1 MDNNQW
7 ELYFDAVKNKN
18 WKKAVDSLN
27 AILKTEPKNPQVHLK
42 IGDVFQKKGDIS
54 RAVSAYQQSAW
65 LLMKDGYMQK
75 SLAVFKVILRLDPNN
90 AEAIKS
96 TKELMMEIEGAK
108 IKPTEEPS
116 IPLPEVEEKPDEEAA
131 AESYFTVGA
140 EFEPEKEEQV
150 VDLSP
155 QATRRG
161 ETLRDVSVQPPAEMD
176 FIERTSFYGESTET
190 PPVPE
195 VKGEEKTDI
204 QPEADAREPDL
215 RIPFLSSLP
224 EDEIKQITERLK
236 AQSFLSGQEVV
247 EEGDFGDSIFV
258 ITSGEAKVVAHIL
271 GKEVELA
278 TLSVGDVFGEVA
290 FLTGRPRTASVI
302 ATDEL
307 RVMEFN
313 RLILEE
319 ILEKYPEI
327 LKKLEDFYQSHFE
340 DTLSKVRTKIKKQGT
355 KNI

>member
-1 MDNNQW
+1 MDNKQW
-7 ELYFDAVKNKN
+7 ELYFDALKNKN
-18 WKKAVDSLN
+18 WQKAVDSLN

-65 LLMKDGYMQK
+65 FLMKDGYMQK
-75 SLAVFKVILRLDPNN
+75 ALAVFNVILRLDPNN

-108 IKPTEEPS
+108 VKPAEESS
-116 IPLPEVEEKPDEEAA
+116 IPMPEVEEKPTEERA
-131 AESYFTVGA
+131 AESYFTAGA
-140 EFEPEKEEQV
+140 EFEPEKEH
-150 VDLSP
+150 
-155 QATRRG
+155 
-161 ETLRDVSVQPPAEMD
+161 DVSVEPPAEMD
-176 FIERTSFYGESTET
+176 FIERTSYYGESTESAA
-190 PPVPE
+190 VPE
-195 VKGEEKTDI
+195 VKAGENINI
-204 QPEADAREPDL
+204 QPESEVEEATL
-215 RIPFLSSLP
+215 HIPFLSSLP
-224 EDEIKQITERLK
+224 DNEIKQITERLK
-236 AQSFLSGQEVV
+236 AQSFLPGQKVV

-258 ITSGEAKVVAHIL
+258 IISGEAKVVAHIL
-271 GKEVELA
+271 SNEIELA

-319 ILEKYPEI
+319 IFEKYPEI
-327 LKKLEDFYQSHFE
+327 LKKLEDFYQSHLE
-340 DTLSKVRTKIKKQGT
+340 DTLSKVRTRIKIGR
-355 KNI
+355 

>member
-1 MDNNQW
+1 
-7 ELYFDAVKNKN
+7 
-18 WKKAVDSLN
+18 
-27 AILKTEPKNPQVHLK
+27 
-42 IGDVFQKKGDIS
+42 
-54 RAVSAYQQSAW
+54 
-65 LLMKDGYMQK
+65 MKDGYTQK

-96 TKELMMEIEGAK
+96 AKELMMEIEGAK
-108 IKPTEEPS
+108 VKPAEEPS
-116 IPLPEVEEKPDEEAA
+116 IPMPEVEEKPDEDAA
-131 AESYFTVGA
+131 AESYFTAGA
-140 EFEPEKEEQV
+140 AFEPEKEEQV
-150 VDLSP
+150 ADSSP

-161 ETLRDVSVQPPAEMD
+161 ETLRDISVQPPAEMD

-190 PPVPE
+190 PPDIE
-195 VKGEEKTDI
+195 VKAGENINI
-204 QPEADAREPDL
+204 QPEAPSSSGEEPDL

-236 AQSFLSGQEVV
+236 SQSFLPGQKVV

-258 ITSGEAKVVAHIL
+258 IISGEAKVVAHIL
-271 GKEVELA
+271 GNEIELA

-302 ATDEL
+302 ADDEL

-319 ILEKYPEI
+319 ILEKHPEI
-327 LKKLEDFYQSHFE
+327 LKKLEDFYQSHLE
-340 DTLSKVRTKIKKQGT
+340 DTLSKVRTRIKK
-355 KNI
+355 

>member
-18 WKKAVDSLN
+18 WQKAVDSLN
-27 AILKTEPKNPQVHLK
+27 AILKTKPKNPKVHLK

-65 LLMKDGYMQK
+65 LLMKDGFMQK

-96 TKELMMEIEGAK
+96 AKELMMEIEGAK
-108 IKPTEEPS
+108 IKPA
-116 IPLPEVEEKPDEEAA
+116 EEAA
-131 AESYFTVGA
+131 AESYFTAGA
-140 EFEPEKEEQV
+140 EFEPEKEH
-150 VDLSP
+150 DI
-155 QATRRG
+155 
-161 ETLRDVSVQPPAEMD
+161 SVEPPAEMD

-190 PPVPE
+190 TSIPE
-195 VKGEEKTDI
+195 VKGEEKI
-204 QPEADAREPDL
+204 AVQPEAEVEEPDL

-236 AQSFLSGQEVV
+236 AQSFLPGQKVV

-271 GKEVELA
+271 GTEIELA
-278 TLSVGDVFGEVA
+278 TLSVGDVFGEMA

-302 ATDEL
+302 AVDEL

-327 LKKLEDFYQSHFE
+327 LKKLEDFYQSHLE
-340 DTLSKVRTKIKKQGT
+340 DTLSKVRTKIKK
-355 KNI
+355 

>member
-27 AILKTEPKNPQVHLK
+27 AILKIEPKNPQLHLK

-96 TKELMMEIEGAK
+96 TKELMMEIESAK
-108 IKPTEEPS
+108 IKPAEEPS
-116 IPLPEVEEKPDEEAA
+116 ISMPEVEEKPDEEAA
-131 AESYFTVGA
+131 AEFYSIAGA
-140 EFEPEKEEQV
+140 EFEPEKEQ
-150 VDLSP
+150 
-155 QATRRG
+155 
-161 ETLRDVSVQPPAEMD
+161 DVSVEPPVEMD
-176 FIERTSFYGESTET
+176 FIERTAFYGESTET

-195 VKGEEKTDI
+195 VKGEEKI
-204 QPEADAREPDL
+204 AVQPESEVEEPGL

-236 AQSFLSGQEVV
+236 AQSFLHGQKVV
-247 EEGDFGDSIFV
+247 EEGGFGDSIFV
-258 ITSGEAKVVAHIL
+258 IISGEAKVVAHIL
-271 GKEVELA
+271 GNEIELA

-327 LKKLEDFYQSHFE
+327 LKKIEDFYQSHLE
-340 DTLSKVRTKIKKQGT
+340 DTLSKVKTKIKKQGA

>member
-1 MDNNQW
+1 MDSKQW

-18 WKKAVDSLN
+18 WQKAVDSLN

-108 IKPTEEPS
+108 VKPTEER
-116 IPLPEVEEKPDEEAA
+116 A

-150 VDLSP
+150 VDSSP
-155 QATRRG
+155 EATRRG
-161 ETLRDVSVQPPAEMD
+161 ETLRDISVQPPAEMD
-176 FIERTSFYGESTET
+176 FIEQTSFYGESTET

-195 VKGEEKTDI
+195 VKGEEKI
-204 QPEADAREPDL
+204 AVQPEAEVEEPDL

-236 AQSFLSGQEVV
+236 AQSFLHGQKVV

-258 ITSGEAKVVAHIL
+258 IISGEAKVVTHIL
-271 GKEVELA
+271 GNEIELA

-327 LKKLEDFYQSHFE
+327 LKKIEDFYQSHLE
-340 DTLSKVRTKIKKQGT
+340 DTISKVRTKIKKQGT

>member
-65 LLMKDGYMQK
+65 LLMKDGYTQK

-131 AESYFTVGA
+131 AESYFTAGA
-140 EFEPEKEEQV
+140 EFEPEKEQ
-150 VDLSP
+150 
-155 QATRRG
+155 
-161 ETLRDVSVQPPAEMD
+161 DVSVEPPVEMD

-190 PPVPE
+190 PPVSE
-195 VKGEEKTDI
+195 VKGEEKI
-204 QPEADAREPDL
+204 AVQPESEVKEPGL

-236 AQSFLSGQEVV
+236 AQSFLHGQKVV

-258 ITSGEAKVVAHIL
+258 IISGEAKVVAHIL
-271 GKEVELA
+271 GNEIELA

>member
-18 WKKAVDSLN
+18 WQKAVDSLN
-27 AILKTEPKNPQVHLK
+27 AILKTKPKNPKVHLK

-65 LLMKDGYMQK
+65 LLMKDGFMQK

-96 TKELMMEIEGAK
+96 AKELMMEIEGAK
-108 IKPTEEPS
+108 IKPAEEPS
-116 IPLPEVEEKPDEEAA
+116 LPPPAVEEKPAKEAA
-131 AESYFTVGA
+131 AESYFTEGA
-140 EFEPEKEEQV
+140 EFEPEKEH
-150 VDLSP
+150 
-155 QATRRG
+155 
-161 ETLRDVSVQPPAEMD
+161 DVSVEPPAEMD

-190 PPVPE
+190 ASIPE
-195 VKGEEKTDI
+195 VKGEEKI
-204 QPEADAREPDL
+204 AVQPEADVEEPDL
-215 RIPFLSSLP
+215 RIPFLTSLP
-224 EDEIKQITERLK
+224 EDEIKQIIERLK
-236 AQSFLSGQEVV
+236 SQSFLPGQKVV
-247 EEGDFGDSIFV
+247 EEGDFGDSVFV
-258 ITSGEAKVVAHIL
+258 IISGEAKVVAHIL
-271 GKEVELA
+271 GTEIELA
-278 TLSVGDVFGEVA
+278 TLSVGDVFGEMA

-327 LKKLEDFYQSHFE
+327 LKKLEDFYQSHLE
-340 DTLSKVRTKIKKQGT
+340 DTLSKVRTKIKK
-355 KNI
+355 

>member
-1 MDNNQW
+1 MDSKQW

-18 WKKAVDSLN
+18 WQKAVDSLN

-65 LLMKDGYMQK
+65 LLMNDGYTQK

-96 TKELMMEIEGAK
+96 AKELMMEIEGAK
-108 IKPTEEPS
+108 VKPAEEPS
-116 IPLPEVEEKPDEEAA
+116 IPMPEVEEKPDEEAA
-131 AESYFTVGA
+131 AESYFTAGSA
-140 EFEPEKEEQV
+140 FEPEKEE
-150 VDLSP
+150 P
-155 QATRRG
+155 
-161 ETLRDVSVQPPAEMD
+161 DVSVEPPAEMD

-195 VKGEEKTDI
+195 VIKPKAEGEES
-204 QPEADAREPDL
+204 AL

-224 EDEIKQITERLK
+224 EDEIKQITGRLK
-236 AQSFLSGQEVV
+236 AQSFLPGQKVV
-247 EEGDFGDSIFV
+247 EEGGFGDSIFV

-271 GKEVELA
+271 GREIELA

-302 ATDEL
+302 ADGEL

-313 RLILEE
+313 RLIIEE

-327 LKKLEDFYQSHFE
+327 LKKLEDFYQSHLE
-340 DTLSKVRTKIKKQGT
+340 DTISKVRAKIKK
-355 KNI
+355 

>member
-7 ELYFDAVKNKN
+7 ELYFNAVKNKN

-27 AILKTEPKNPQVHLK
+27 AILKIEPKNPQVHLK
-42 IGDVFQKKGDIS
+42 IGDIFQKKGDIS

-96 TKELMMEIEGAK
+96 TKELMMEIESAK
-108 IKPTEEPS
+108 IKPAGEPS
-116 IPLPEVEEKPDEEAA
+116 IPMPEVEEKPYA
-131 AESYFTVGA
+131 GA
-140 EFEPEKEEQV
+140 EFEPEKEQ
-150 VDLSP
+150 
-155 QATRRG
+155 
-161 ETLRDVSVQPPAEMD
+161 DVSVEPPVEMD

-190 PPVPE
+190 PPVSE
-195 VKGEEKTDI
+195 VKGEEKI
-204 QPEADAREPDL
+204 AVQPESEVKEPGL

-236 AQSFLSGQEVV
+236 AQSFLHGQKVV

-258 ITSGEAKVVAHIL
+258 IISGEAKVVANIL
-271 GKEVELA
+271 GNEIELA

-327 LKKLEDFYQSHFE
+327 LKKIEDFYQSHLE
-340 DTLSKVRTKIKKQGT
+340 DTLSKVKTKIKKQGA
-355 KNI
+355 KYF

>member
-1 MDNNQW
+1 MENKQW

-18 WKKAVDSLN
+18 WQKAVDSLN

-96 TKELMMEIEGAK
+96 AKELMMEIEGAK
-108 IKPTEEPS
+108 VKPAEEPS
-116 IPLPEVEEKPDEEAA
+116 IPMPEVEEKPAEEAA
-131 AESYFTVGA
+131 AESYFTAGSA
-140 EFEPEKEEQV
+140 FEPEKEQQV
-150 VDLSP
+150 VDS
-155 QATRRG
+155 
-161 ETLRDVSVQPPAEMD
+161 TLRDVSVEPPAEMD

-195 VKGEEKTDI
+195 VKGEGKI
-204 QPEADAREPDL
+204 AVQPEAEVKEPDL

-236 AQSFLSGQEVV
+236 AQSFLPGQKVV
-247 EEGDFGDSIFV
+247 EEGDFGDSVFV
-258 ITSGEAKVVAHIL
+258 IISGKAKVVAHIL
-271 GKEVELA
+271 GNEIELA

-302 ATDEL
+302 ADGVL

-319 ILEKYPEI
+319 IFEKYPEI
-327 LKKLEDFYQSHFE
+327 LKKLEDFYQSHLE
-340 DTLSKVRTKIKKQGT
+340 DTLSKVRAKIKK
-355 KNI
+355 NRALNF

>member
-1 MDNNQW
+1 MDNKQW

-18 WKKAVDSLN
+18 WQKAVDSLN

-75 SLAVFKVILRLDPNN
+75 ALAVFKVILRLDPDN
-90 AEAIKS
+90 AEAVKG

-108 IKPTEEPS
+108 VKPAEEPS
-116 IPLPEVEEKPDEEAA
+116 LPLPEVEEKPAEESA
-131 AESYFTVGA
+131 AESYFTAGA
-140 EFEPEKEEQV
+140 EFEPEKE
-150 VDLSP
+150 D
-155 QATRRG
+155 
-161 ETLRDVSVQPPAEMD
+161 RDVSVEPPAGMD
-176 FIERTSFYGESTET
+176 FIERTSYYGESTESAV
-190 PPVPE
+190 VPE
-195 VKGEEKTDI
+195 AEAGENINIK
-204 QPEADAREPDL
+204 PESEVEEPAL

-224 EDEIKQITERLK
+224 EDEIKQITGRLE
-236 AQSFLSGQEVV
+236 AQSFLPGQKVV

-258 ITSGEAKVVAHIL
+258 IISGKAKVVAHIL
-271 GKEVELA
+271 GNEIELA

-307 RVMEFN
+307 RAMEFN

-319 ILEKYPEI
+319 MFEKYPEI
-327 LKKLEDFYQSHFE
+327 LKKLEDFYQSRLE
-340 DTLSKVRTKIKKQGT
+340 DTLSKVKTRIK
-355 KNI
+355 NRALNL

>member
-27 AILKTEPKNPQVHLK
+27 AILKIEPKNPQLHLK

-96 TKELMMEIEGAK
+96 TKELMMEIESAK
-108 IKPTEEPS
+108 IKPAEELS

-131 AESYFTVGA
+131 AEFYFTAGSA
-140 EFEPEKEEQV
+140 FEPEKEQ
-150 VDLSP
+150 
-155 QATRRG
+155 
-161 ETLRDVSVQPPAEMD
+161 DVSVEPPAEMD

-190 PPVPE
+190 PSVPE
-195 VKGEEKTDI
+195 VKGEEKI
-204 QPEADAREPDL
+204 AVQPESEVEGPDL
-215 RIPFLSSLP
+215 RIRFLSSLP

-236 AQSFLSGQEVV
+236 AQSFLHGQKVV

-258 ITSGEAKVVAHIL
+258 IISGEAKVVAHIL
-271 GKEVELA
+271 GNEIELA

-319 ILEKYPEI
+319 ILEKFPEI
-327 LKKLEDFYQSHFE
+327 LKK
-340 DTLSKVRTKIKKQGT
+340 
-355 KNI
+355 

>member
-18 WKKAVDSLN
+18 WQKAVDSLN
-27 AILKTEPKNPQVHLK
+27 AILKTKPKNPKVYLK

-65 LLMKDGYMQK
+65 LLMKDGFMQK

-96 TKELMMEIEGAK
+96 AKELMMEIEGAK
-108 IKPTEEPS
+108 IKPAEKPS
-116 IPLPEVEEKPDEEAA
+116 LPPPAVEEKPA
-131 AESYFTVGA
+131 AESYFTEGA
-140 EFEPEKEEQV
+140 EFEPEKEH
-150 VDLSP
+150 
-155 QATRRG
+155 
-161 ETLRDVSVQPPAEMD
+161 DVSVEPPAEMD

-190 PPVPE
+190 ASVPE
-195 VKGEEKTDI
+195 VKGEEKI
-204 QPEADAREPDL
+204 AVQPEAEVEEPDL

-224 EDEIKQITERLK
+224 EDEIKQIIERLK
-236 AQSFLSGQEVV
+236 SQSFLPGQKVV

-258 ITSGEAKVVAHIL
+258 IVSGEAKVVAHIL
-271 GKEVELA
+271 GTEIELA
-278 TLSVGDVFGEVA
+278 TLSVGDVFGEMA

-302 ATDEL
+302 AVDEL

-327 LKKLEDFYQSHFE
+327 LKKLEDFYQSHLE
-340 DTLSKVRTKIKKQGT
+340 DTLSKVRTKIKK
-355 KNI
+355 

>member
-1 MDNNQW
+1 MDNKQW

-18 WKKAVDSLN
+18 WQKAVDSLN
-27 AILKTEPKNPQVHLK
+27 AILKAEPKNPQVHLK
-42 IGDVFQKKGDIS
+42 IGDVFQKKGDMS

-96 TKELMMEIEGAK
+96 AKELMMEIEGAK
-108 IKPTEEPS
+108 VKPAEEPAMT
-116 IPLPEVEEKPDEEAA
+116 LPEVEEKPDEKAA
-131 AESYFTVGA
+131 AESYFTTGA
-140 EFEPEKEEQV
+140 EFEPEKEEQ
-150 VDLSP
+150 
-155 QATRRG
+155 
-161 ETLRDVSVQPPAEMD
+161 DVSVQPPAEMD
-176 FIERTSFYGESTET
+176 FIERTSYYDESPESVS
-190 PPVPE
+190 VPE
-195 VKGEEKTDI
+195 VKDEEKTDI
-204 QPEADAREPDL
+204 QPEAEVKEPDL

-224 EDEIKQITERLK
+224 EDEIKQITGRLK
-236 AQSFLSGQEVV
+236 AQSFLPGQKVV
-247 EEGDFGDSIFV
+247 EERDFGDSIFV

-271 GKEVELA
+271 GDEIELA

-302 ATDEL
+302 ADGEL

-319 ILEKYPEI
+319 IFEKYPEI
-327 LKKLEDFYQSHFE
+327 LKKLEDFYQSHLE
-340 DTLSKVRTKIKKQGT
+340 DTLSKVRTKIKKQGA
-355 KNI
+355 KYF

>member
-1 MDNNQW
+1 MESKQW
-7 ELYFDAVKNKN
+7 ELYFDAVNNKN
-18 WKKAVDSLN
+18 WQKAVDSLN

-96 TKELMMEIEGAK
+96 AKELMMEIEGAK
-108 IKPTEEPS
+108 VKPAEEPS
-116 IPLPEVEEKPDEEAA
+116 IPMPEVEEKPAEEAA
-131 AESYFTVGA
+131 AESYFTAGSA
-140 EFEPEKEEQV
+140 FEPEKEQ
-150 VDLSP
+150 
-155 QATRRG
+155 
-161 ETLRDVSVQPPAEMD
+161 DVSVEPPAEMD

-195 VKGEEKTDI
+195 VKGEGKIAVE
-204 QPEADAREPDL
+204 PEAPSISGEEPDL

-236 AQSFLSGQEVV
+236 AQSFLPGQKVV
-247 EEGDFGDSIFV
+247 EEGDFGDSVFV
-258 ITSGEAKVVAHIL
+258 IISGEAKVVAHIL
-271 GKEVELA
+271 GNEIELA

-302 ATDEL
+302 ADDEL

-319 ILEKYPEI
+319 IFEKYPEI
-327 LKKLEDFYQSHFE
+327 LKKLEDFYQSHLE
-340 DTLSKVRTKIKKQGT
+340 DTLSKVRTRIKK
-355 KNI
+355 